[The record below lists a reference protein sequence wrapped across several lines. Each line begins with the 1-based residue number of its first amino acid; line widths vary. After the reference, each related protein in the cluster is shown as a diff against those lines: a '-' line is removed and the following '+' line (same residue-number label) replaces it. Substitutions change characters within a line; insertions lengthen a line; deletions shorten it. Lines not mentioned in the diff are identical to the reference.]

1 MKFFKD
7 MLSVEGKISSKRTI
21 TFLAFILTGIAFLS
35 NLFFD
40 LTVDQNMYDGM
51 TYIVFTGLGVV
62 VGEHLL
68 KKKNGEST
76 PLKTDSNRPSVSEE
90 LGDN

>member
-1 MKFFKD
+1 MKFFKE
-7 MLSVEGKISSKRTI
+7 MLSVEGKMSSKRTI
-21 TFLAFILTGIAFLS
+21 TFLAFILTGVAFLS

-40 LTVDQNMYDGM
+40 LTVDENMYDGM

-68 KKKNGEST
+68 KKKNGES
-76 PLKTDSNRPSVSEE
+76 PSSKIDKVEDSNE